1 MRWQTTLCLFLF
13 AHTVTSFHLP
23 HRHSYTISTMSSTSS
38 STPTPPTTD
47 QFDKTPPP
55 SSFYILTQQSTT
67 AITSAL
73 AQSHTLLEVE
83 FPPLP
88 SSVLEMDDV
97 SAYDVSRANIKLASE
112 TATELIKMHGFSNI
126 AIMVPDEAELDIAR
140 ESTLT
145 SLFKGVTINALRN
158 NNNNNNN
165 DAKPANEFMKLFAGA
180 FGAKGDVSERSEAKR
195 SEAKRRVSE
204 AKRASLEER
213 LIKKNK
219 LLEFNQSN
227 L

>member
-1 MRWQTTLCLFLF
+1 
-13 AHTVTSFHLP
+13 
-23 HRHSYTISTMSSTSS
+23 
-38 STPTPPTTD
+38 
-47 QFDKTPPP
+47 
-55 SSFYILTQQSTT
+55 
-67 AITSAL
+67 
-73 AQSHTLLEVE
+73 
-83 FPPLP
+83 
-88 SSVLEMDDV
+88 MDDV

-195 SEAKRRVSE
+195 SEATSERSE
-204 AKRASLEER
+204 ASEPRGETY
-213 LIKKNK
+213 KKK
-219 LLEFNQSN
+219 
-227 L
+227 